1 MFGIPLFI
9 SKLFWLMVFMIFSL
23 LIAALV
29 GSNTQL
35 TTFELWPIPGQLT
48 IALWLPIL
56 LAFGAGLII
65 GALLIWLKSIT
76 YYRAARQLRKQ
87 KETNALSREITED
100 DSHLLFDQKATN
112 PPLNDEKSKQT
123 LGNLHRAHNHES

>member
-9 SKLFWLMVFMIFSL
+9 SKLFWLIVFMIFSL
-23 LIAALV
+23 IIAALV

-35 TTFELWPIPGQLT
+35 TTLQLWPIPGQLT
-48 IALWLPIL
+48 IALWLTIL

-65 GALLIWLKSIT
+65 GALLIWFKSIAS
-76 YYRAARQLRKQ
+76 YRAARQLRKQ
-87 KETNALSREITED
+87 KEANELSRAIIED

-112 PPLNDEKSKQT
+112 PPLNDEK
-123 LGNLHRAHNHES
+123 GNQSLSTFT

>member
-1 MFGIPLFI
+1 MFGISLFI
-9 SKLFWLMVFMIFSL
+9 SKLFWLIVFMIFSL

-35 TTFELWPIPGQLT
+35 TTLQLWPIPGQLT
-48 IALWLPIL
+48 IALWLTIL

-65 GALLIWLKSIT
+65 GALLIWFKSIAS
-76 YYRAARQLRKQ
+76 YRAARQLRKQ
-87 KETNALSREITED
+87 KEANELSRAIIED

-112 PPLNDEKSKQT
+112 PPLNDEK
-123 LGNLHRAHNHES
+123 GNQSLSTFT

>member
-35 TTFELWPIPGQLT
+35 TTFELWPIPGQIT

-76 YYRAARQLRKQ
+76 AYRAARQLRKQ
-87 KETNALSREITED
+87 KETALSRKIIED

-112 PPLNDEKSKQT
+112 PPLNDEKGYQT
-123 LGNLHRAHNHES
+123 PSTLT

>member
-1 MFGIPLFI
+1 
-9 SKLFWLMVFMIFSL
+9 MVFMIFII
-23 LIAALV
+23 LIYALV

-35 TTFELWPIPGQLT
+35 TTLQLWPIPGQLT
-48 IALWLPIL
+48 IVLWLPIL

-76 YYRAARQLRKQ
+76 YYRAARKLRKQ
-87 KETNALSREITED
+87 KETNELSRKIIED

-112 PPLNDEKSKQT
+112 PPLNDKKGKVFNPATGEQ
-123 LGNLHRAHNHES
+123 ESEVRLAYKDDLDE